1 MMSPLQRIFAP
12 DSMGEE
18 ARGPVKGRSQR
29 ARLSM
34 TMRQAWFVVP
44 FSVFLLMGIAG
55 AALYISSPPTTLRFA
70 VGPPASEDARLVQA
84 LAQQFVR
91 DRAAMR
97 LTPVI
102 EEGAAAA
109 QALDAGRA
117 ELAIVRRDVA
127 FPQTGQAIAE
137 LRESFVAIIVPAAG
151 SLAAGSAKTQRKQ
164 STKAKKPKPIAK
176 IEDLEG
182 RRIGVV
188 GSGSANTDVLDIV
201 LKQYQIDPGKVSVVR
216 LEPRDIAGSLR
227 SNPVDVIFAVGPV
240 AGPMIA
246 DAIAASTNGKTEPA
260 LLKINASEAIAER
273 HPVYEATEIKAGVL
287 GGQSPL
293 PEEAVETI
301 SLKHYIVGRK
311 ALPEN
316 SVAEFT
322 RLLFAARQT
331 LGGEFPVL
339 AKIEKPDTDR
349 DAAVPAHPGAAAF
362 LDNDQK
368 TFFDKY
374 SDYLYFG
381 LMLMSGLGSGAAWL
395 TSYARADDRIRRLKV
410 LERLLDIV
418 KAART
423 AETLDQLT
431 NLREEADGVLGRTIR
446 QAEANKLDE
455 SALMAFSLALDQAQ
469 LAISDRRS
477 TLTAA
482 AIASPGEAPAAE
494 SPPPAPPPTRAG
506 IKQIRKTAKIVPEPS

>member
-1 MMSPLQRIFAP
+1 MMSQLQRIFAP
-12 DSMGEE
+12 NSVREE
-18 ARGPVKGRSQR
+18 SRSQR

-34 TMRQAWFVVP
+34 TLRQAWFVVP
-44 FSVFLLMGIAG
+44 FSIFLLMGIAG
-55 AALYISSPPTTLRFA
+55 AAFYFSSPPTTLRFA

-91 DRAAMR
+91 DRAPIR
-97 LTPVI
+97 LAPVI
-102 EEGAAAA
+102 AEGAAAA
-109 QALDAGRA
+109 AHALDAGQA

-127 FPQTGQAIAE
+127 YPQSGQAIAE

-151 SLAAGSAKTQRKQ
+151 SLATGGGKAQRKQ
-164 STKAKKPKPIAK
+164 SAKAKKAKPIAK

-188 GSGSANTDVLDIV
+188 GHGQANTEVLDVV
-201 LKQYQIDPGKVSVVR
+201 LKQYQMAPDKVTIVP
-216 LEPRDIAGSLR
+216 LDPRDIAGSLR
-227 SNPVDVIFAVGPV
+227 MHPVDVIFAIGPV
-240 AGPMIA
+240 AGPVIA
-246 DAIAASTNGKTEPA
+246 DAIAASTNGKTEPT
-260 LLKINASEAIAER
+260 LLKIGASEAIAAR

-316 SVAEFT
+316 TVAEFT
-322 RLLFAARQT
+322 RLLFAARQA
-331 LGGEFPVL
+331 LGGEYPVL

-381 LMLMSGLGSGAAWL
+381 LMLMSGLGS
-395 TSYARADDRIRRLKV
+395 ARLG
-410 LERLLDIV
+410 
-418 KAART
+418 
-423 AETLDQLT
+423 
-431 NLREEADGVLGRTIR
+431 LRAMR
-446 QAEANKLDE
+446 
-455 SALMAFSLALDQAQ
+455 
-469 LAISDRRS
+469 
-477 TLTAA
+477 
-482 AIASPGEAPAAE
+482 APM
-494 SPPPAPPPTRAG
+494 TG
-506 IKQIRKTAKIVPEPS
+506 